1 MPGSLCNQ
9 HPLGYYHVQSNAGG
23 EAFCVHHC
31 ALTGALPSV
40 ELQETKEG
48 AKEAEGKGKEK
59 VQEGEKAKEE
69 EGART
74 RKGRETTSSQGIQ
87 STGVK
92 TTGVHPD

>member
-1 MPGSLCNQ
+1 M
-9 HPLGYYHVQSNAGG
+9 
-23 EAFCVHHC
+23 HHY
-31 ALTGALPSV
+31 ALMGALPSV

-48 AKEAEGKGKEK
+48 GKEAEGKGKEK
-59 VQEGEKAKEE
+59 VQEGEKAKGE

-87 STGVK
+87 STEAK